1 MEIGCGGIVPRFIF
15 VLQAV
20 MRAKTLE
27 SLYFTI
33 IDHHEIQCVTH
44 EIINCMQFTSTLNSN
59 MIS

>member
-1 MEIGCGGIVPRFIF
+1 MPRFIF

-20 MRAKTLE
+20 MHAKTLD
-27 SLYFTI
+27 SLYVTK

-44 EIINCMQFTSTLNSN
+44 EIINCMLFTSTLNSN